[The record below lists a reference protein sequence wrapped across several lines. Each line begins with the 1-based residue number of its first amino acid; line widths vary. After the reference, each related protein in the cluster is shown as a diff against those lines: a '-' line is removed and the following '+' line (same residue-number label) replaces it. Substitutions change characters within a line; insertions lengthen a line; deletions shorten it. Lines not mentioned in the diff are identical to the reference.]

1 MGGKKNKR
9 SIETSCMMPKW
20 WPKGKQ
26 ERRDFSV
33 CVALSLILS
42 VRRAM
47 IERARFS
54 FCVVTLSRSPRIMNR
69 FSPFFSFFTN
79 VGSITIVYFQSRAG
93 NFQFRNSLGSKKKK
107 KKLAVTMDRF
117 VIHTRRNTRSGG
129 TWNVV
134 IESSLTDESYHL
146 DISSSLCP
154 LTHTIRFYLKVSR
167 NISLWASSIRF
178 EHGFTDVRDPG
189 SRRIV
194 AVLFLARGTDRGGNA
209 WIAINDAE
217 QKRSIPW
224 WNVAERNGGV
234 PFGTNG
240 ETINETFS
248 FHGRR

>member
-1 MGGKKNKR
+1 MYDAKVMAERKTR
-9 SIETSCMMPKW
+9 ETWFFRVCCFVVDPLCTPCDDRASTFLLL
-20 WPKGKQ
+20 
-26 ERRDFSV
+26 RRDTF
-33 CVALSLILS
+33 AIPADYEPFLSFLFILYQCWIHHYRVLPIPGWKLS
-42 VRRAM
+42 VSK
-47 IERARFS
+47 FS
-54 FCVVTLSRSPRIMNR
+54 H
-69 FSPFFSFFTN
+69 
-79 VGSITIVYFQSRAG
+79 
-93 NFQFRNSLGSKKKK
+93 GSKKKK
-107 KKLAVTMDRF
+107 KEKLAVTMDRF

-167 NISLWASSIRF
+167 NISLWASSI

>member
-1 MGGKKNKR
+1 M
-9 SIETSCMMPKW
+9 
-20 WPKGKQ
+20 
-26 ERRDFSV
+26 

-54 FCVVTLSRSPRIMNR
+54 SCVVTLSRSPRIMNR

-93 NFQFRNSLGSKKKK
+93 NFQFRNSLTEQKKKK
-107 KKLAVTMDRF
+107 EKLAVTMDRF

-167 NISLWASSIRF
+167 NISLWASSI

-209 WIAINDAE
+209 
-217 QKRSIPW
+217 
-224 WNVAERNGGV
+224 
-234 PFGTNG
+234 
-240 ETINETFS
+240 
-248 FHGRR
+248 

>member
-1 MGGKKNKR
+1 MYDAKVMAERKTR
-9 SIETSCMMPKW
+9 ETWFFRVCCFVVDPLCTPCDDRASTFLLL
-20 WPKGKQ
+20 
-26 ERRDFSV
+26 RRDTFAIPADYEPFLSFLFILYQCWIHPLSCTSNPGLETFSFE
-33 CVALSLILS
+33 ILS
-42 VRRAM
+42 
-47 IERARFS
+47 
-54 FCVVTLSRSPRIMNR
+54 RI
-69 FSPFFSFFTN
+69 
-79 VGSITIVYFQSRAG
+79 
-93 NFQFRNSLGSKKKK
+93 KKKK
-107 KKLAVTMDRF
+107 KEKLAVTMDRF

-146 DISSSLCP
+146 DISSSLYP

-167 NISLWASSIRF
+167 NISLWASSI